1 MNLYKF
7 YFSIDTEI
15 KAESIDEVWEIVKR
29 RMADRFYGPT
39 SANLEFLEEITEEL
53 SPGAAEL

>member
-7 YFSIDTEI
+7 YFVVDTEI

-39 SANLEFLEEITEEL
+39 LANLEFLEEITEETEKV
-53 SPGAAEL
+53 AAES